1 MFATPPDLAAAL
13 QEELKWEGLDWGKR
27 TNLNQSLDQDC
38 SQCWVQSGG
47 FAVVLLWSGGAFACC
62 HLSPCSVSPHAV
74 VCCCSSSE
82 RTHHW
87 LWFPKVTE
95 GYPPAPRWP
104 RTLAKGQHKV
114 YCFIKYGKD
123 GYCMVLS
130 EMQGSVNMMVL
141 VWHDQESPIS
151 SWSLRRILLPSQ
163 SQPTQTALAFLK
175 CKYFSVF

>member
-13 QEELKWEGLDWGKR
+13 LEELKWEGLDWGKR
-27 TNLNQSLDQDC
+27 TSLKQSLDQD
-38 SQCWVQSGG
+38 SSRCWVQSGG
-47 FAVVLLWSGGAFACC
+47 CAVISWCFACC

-95 GYPPAPRWP
+95 GYPPAPRRP
-104 RTLAKGQHKV
+104 RTLAKGQHQV

-123 GYCMVLS
+123 GYCMALS
-130 EMQGSVNMMVL
+130 GSARLCEYDGPAL
-141 VWHDQESPIS
+141 VPSPEAWPRKPNQQLENS
-151 SWSLRRILLPSQ
+151 V
-163 SQPTQTALAFLK
+163 T
-175 CKYFSVF
+175 FSVTANSNRSCLS